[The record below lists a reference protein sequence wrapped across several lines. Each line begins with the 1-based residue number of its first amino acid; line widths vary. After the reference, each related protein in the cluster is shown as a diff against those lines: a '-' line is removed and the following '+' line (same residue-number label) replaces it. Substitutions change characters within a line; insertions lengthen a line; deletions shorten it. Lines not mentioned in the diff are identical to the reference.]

1 MGAAVGPVHT
11 VLRETAVLEVE
22 ADHIT
27 GGYWST
33 GCIGISWPPYVVVSR
48 TTLLPH
54 LHHRYL

>member
-1 MGAAVGPVHT
+1 MGAAAGPVHT

-33 GCIGISWPPYVVVSR
+33 GCIGTSWPPYVVVSR
-48 TTLLPH
+48 MTLLPH